1 MNKQLISSGEKK
13 RRENLL
19 QAKYQTIIL
28 NHLAKSRLNEDEYK
42 DLCNSLEKNKKLFE
56 DTDLFV
62 DFNTWD

>member
-1 MNKQLISSGEKK
+1 MNKQLISSEEKK

-42 DLCNSLEKNKKLFE
+42 DLCNTLEKNKKLFE

>member
-1 MNKQLISSGEKK
+1 MNKQLISSEEKK

-42 DLCNSLEKNKKLFE
+42 ELCNSLEKNKKLFE

>member
-1 MNKQLISSGEKK
+1 MNKQLISSEEKK

>member
-1 MNKQLISSGEKK
+1 MNKQLISSEEKK

-42 DLCNSLEKNKKLFE
+42 DLSNSLEKNKKRFE
-56 DTDLFV
+56 DTDPFV

>member
-1 MNKQLISSGEKK
+1 M
-13 RRENLL
+13 L

>member
-1 MNKQLISSGEKK
+1 MNKQLISSEEKK

-62 DFNTWD
+62 DFNAWD

>member
-1 MNKQLISSGEKK
+1 MNKQLISSEEKK

-42 DLCNSLEKNKKLFE
+42 DLCSSLEKNKKLFE